1 MYIFNEGNFL
11 YSRKEPLT
19 LEVANDFHD
28 NEIYII
34 ASLDVIYEGPQR
46 IVDKH
51 KCRSWP
57 INLPCPFDILPIIM
71 FLDLLNLVT

>member
-1 MYIFNEGNFL
+1 MYIFNEGFFFN
-11 YSRKEPLT
+11 SRKEPLT

-28 NEIYII
+28 NEIYIN

-51 KCRSWP
+51 KCRCY
-57 INLPCPFDILPIIM
+57 LGQ
-71 FLDLLNLVT
+71 

>member
-28 NEIYII
+28 NEIYIN
-34 ASLDVIYEGPQR
+34 ASLDVVYEGP
-46 IVDKH
+46 
-51 KCRSWP
+51 
-57 INLPCPFDILPIIM
+57 
-71 FLDLLNLVT
+71 